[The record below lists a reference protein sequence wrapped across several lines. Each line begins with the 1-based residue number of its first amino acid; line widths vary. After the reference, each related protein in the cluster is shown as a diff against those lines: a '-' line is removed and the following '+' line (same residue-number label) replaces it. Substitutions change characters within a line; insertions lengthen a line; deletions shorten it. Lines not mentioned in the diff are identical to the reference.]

1 MKIAVLSDIHAHW
14 VALQAV
20 AAHIQAWQP
29 DAVVVGGDH
38 VNRGPRPRECW
49 EYLQER
55 ARDDGW
61 LLVRGNHDEYVIGHA
76 GESRPAIGGPAFE
89 LFRSTIWTCEQL
101 NNEVADLER
110 LPFQVSLNGPDGSE
124 VRVVHASMLGTR
136 NGMFPHTTDDEI
148 REKMQP
154 PPQLLC
160 VGHTHRPFVRQ
171 IDGTLVVNVG
181 SVGLPFDGD
190 SRLSYAQLTWRGG
203 QWQAEIIRL
212 EYDHQA
218 AKQDFYDTGYTP
230 DGGPLTELVLDE
242 LNRAG
247 SNLANWVNY
256 YEKQILA
263 GEISMAESV
272 QSYFTLVENGTIKR
286 M

>member
-20 AAHIQAWQP
+20 TAHIQAWQP

-49 EYLQER
+49 EYLQAR

-61 LLVRGNHDEYVIGHA
+61 LLVRGNHDEYVINHA
-76 GESRPAIGGPAFE
+76 GKNRPADGPAFDF
-89 LFRSTIWTCEQL
+89 FRSTIWTCEQL
-101 NNEVADLER
+101 NNEVADLKR
-110 LPFQVSLNGPDGSE
+110 LPFQISLNGPDGSE

-154 PPQLLC
+154 PPQVLC
-160 VGHTHRPFVRQ
+160 VGHTHRPFIRP

-181 SVGLPFDGD
+181 SAGLPFDGD
-190 SRLSYAQLTWRGG
+190 QRIGYAQLTWHGG

-218 AKQDFYDTGYTP
+218 AKQDFYNTGYAP
-230 DGGPLTELVLDE
+230 NGGPLTELVLDE
-242 LNRAG
+242 LDRAG
-247 SNLANWVNY
+247 SNLASWANY

-286 M
+286 L